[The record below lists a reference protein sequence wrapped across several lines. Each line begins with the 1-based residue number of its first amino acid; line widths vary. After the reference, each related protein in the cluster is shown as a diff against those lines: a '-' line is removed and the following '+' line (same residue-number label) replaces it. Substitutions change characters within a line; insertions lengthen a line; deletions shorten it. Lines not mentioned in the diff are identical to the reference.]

1 MKRSKVSIKK
11 TNIKLRTNRS
21 SQGKVVRRSG
31 GVFREL
37 QCEERVQKGKN
48 QGLLWSVGLGGRE
61 GALHTLQPGRST
73 AALQIGRQ
81 AQTLED

>member
-21 SQGKVVRRSG
+21 SQGKVVRSG

-61 GALHTLQPGRST
+61 GALYTLQPGRST
-73 AALQIGRQ
+73 VALQIGRQ